1 MKRYSPYIEFD
12 RKEWASLKDHDTPL
26 SLTEIELE
34 KLRGLNEQV
43 SLQEVEEVY
52 LPLTHLIH
60 LYVGAS
66 QQLHQLTTSFLQKK
80 ARKTPYIIGI
90 AGSVAV
96 GKSTTARLIQT
107 LLTRWDTHRKVDLVT
122 TDGFLYPNAILEK
135 NGIMNRKGFPESYD
149 IKRLI
154 QFIGEVK
161 SGKPKVKAP
170 KYSHLTYDILPDE
183 ESVIDH
189 PDILIVEG
197 INVLQV
203 KKDSPLFVSDF
214 FDFSI
219 FIDAEEKNIARW
231 YVERFQLLRQTAFQ
245 NPDSYFHS
253 RFADLS
259 EEEATV
265 VAHHTWE
272 SINAK
277 NLHENILPTKGRAQL
292 ILKKE
297 ANHTIQNIYL
307 RKL

>member
-12 RKEWASLKDHDTPL
+12 RKDWASLRDHHTPL
-26 SLTEIELE
+26 PLTESELE
-34 KLRGLNEQV
+34 QLRGLNEHV

-66 QQLHQLTTSFLQKK
+66 QQLHQLTTTFLKKK
-80 ARKTPYIIGI
+80 ARKTPFIIGI

-96 GKSTTARLIQT
+96 GKSTTARLLQT
-107 LLTRWDTHRKVDLVT
+107 LLSRWDTHRRVDLVT
-122 TDGFLYPNAILEK
+122 TDGFLYPKAVLEEK
-135 NGIMNRKGFPESYD
+135 GIMNRKGFPESYD
-149 IKRLI
+149 IKRLMEFMGDI
-154 QFIGEVK
+154 K
-161 SGKPKVKAP
+161 SGKPNVRAP
-170 KYSHLTYDILPDE
+170 KYSHLTYDRIPDE
-183 ESVIDH
+183 ESIINN

-203 KKDSPLFVSDF
+203 KKQSPLFVSDF

-219 FIDAEEKNIARW
+219 YMDADETNIARW
-231 YVERFQLLRQTAFQ
+231 YVERFQLLRQTVFQ

-253 RFADLS
+253 RFGHLTA
-259 EEEATV
+259 EEAEE
-265 VAHHTWE
+265 AAQHTWKT
-272 SINAK
+272 INAK

-292 ILKKE
+292 ILRKE
-297 ANHTIQNIYL
+297 ADHSIQNIFL